1 VSIAKGSSANKRKRI
16 TGVLE
21 LGPRRPQ
28 IVTVAGDRWS
38 LDCDDIAPD
47 LVGHEVTV
55 EGILTGMDRIRADW
69 IGAAQH

>member
-1 VSIAKGSSANKRKRI
+1 VSIAKGIAANKRKRI

-28 IVTVAGDRWS
+28 IVTVTGDRWS

-55 EGILTGMDRIRADW
+55 EGILTAMNRIKADW
-69 IGAAQH
+69 IGVSET